1 MGFVGGPLPKAREV
15 QEVMWVRPH
24 LYKAQEDAIFCPER
38 YGIIEAS
45 TKAGKTVGCLA
56 WIIEQAMHGHEGQNF
71 WWVAPVSRQAAIAYR
86 RAKRGLTKNT
96 FTSNK
101 TLATITLIN
110 GATLWFLSGEI
121 PDNLYGEDV
130 FACVVD
136 EASRVREE
144 SWHAVRSTLTATK
157 GPIRCIGNVRGRKN
171 WFYRLA
177 RKAEAG
183 AKNMHFAK
191 LRAYDAVA
199 AGVLSAE
206 EVEDARAML
215 PADVFKELYEAEP
228 GEDTGN
234 PFGFAAIKA
243 CTQALVKAEPMV
255 HGVDLAKSVDWTVD
269 IGLTEKG
276 QCCFFDRF
284 QIGWMETVARLHKNI
299 GHKPALIDSTG
310 VGDAVV
316 EFIQR
321 QHGSNY
327 EGFKFT
333 ATSKQQ
339 IMEGLAVA
347 IQHGLISYPQEVA
360 DELEEFE
367 YQYTRTGVQ
376 YSAPEGFHDDCVC
389 ALAVANYKLLHLTGG
404 WALLKHYQSMATTAN
419 APAAPEALP
428 KAAGVNPAPTPEP
441 PQSSVT
447 QAYKD
452 MMSKLKPSKVC
463 AICKEPLGLDYVTD
477 GFKEWHAR
485 CYTPPWLTKDLP
497 VAASAQSG

>member
-1 MGFVGGPLPKAREV
+1 MPFVGGPLPKAREMLQV
-15 QEVMWVRPH
+15 EWVRPH
-24 LYKAQEDAIFCPER
+24 LYPAQETAIFCNER
-38 YGIIEAS
+38 YGIVEAS

-86 RAKRGLTKNT
+86 RAKRGLSKNT

-130 FACVVD
+130 FAAVVD

-144 SWHAVRSTLTATK
+144 SWHAIRSTLTATK

-183 AKNMHFAK
+183 AKNMHYAK

-228 GEDTGN
+228 GDDTGN

-243 CTQALVKAEPMV
+243 CTREVVKGEVAV

-269 IGLTEKG
+269 IGLTEQG
-276 QCCFFDRF
+276 DCCFFDRF
-284 QIGWMETVARLHKNI
+284 QIPWGETVARLAANI
-299 GHKPALIDSTG
+299 GFKPALMDSTG

-321 QHGSNY
+321 QYGSNY

-333 ATSKQQ
+333 STSKQQ
-339 IMEGLAVA
+339 IMEGLALA
-347 IQHGLISYPQEVA
+347 IQHGLISYPQVVA

-367 YQYTRTGVQ
+367 YQYTRTGVI
-376 YSAPEGFHDDCVC
+376 YGAPEGFHDDCVC

-404 WALLKHYQSMATTAN
+404 WALLKHYQNMAGEVN
-419 APAAPEALP
+419 KPKEDEPVP
-428 KAAGVNPAPTPEP
+428 KAEGVMPPPTPKMPET
-441 PQSSVT
+441 SAT
-447 QAYKD
+447 KAYKD
-452 MMSKLKPSKVC
+452 MMAKLKAKEAC
-463 AICKEPLGLDYVTD
+463 EICKQELGPDYATD
-477 GFKEWHAR
+477 GYKKWHTK
-485 CYTPPWLTKDLP
+485 CYLPPWATTNSPKAE
-497 VAASAQSG
+497 VA